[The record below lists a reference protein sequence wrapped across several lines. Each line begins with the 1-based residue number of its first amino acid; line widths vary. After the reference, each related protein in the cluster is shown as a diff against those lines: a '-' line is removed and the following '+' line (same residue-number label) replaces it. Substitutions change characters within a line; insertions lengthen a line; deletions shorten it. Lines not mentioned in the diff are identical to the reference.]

1 VTDLVAMRLHQLL
14 RDGAGELPRPGS
26 GDTLGRWR
34 ALTAVATEDLALV
47 KLFEGHTDALAI
59 IAELA
64 GPAPAQDSSWA
75 TWAAEPPSARLLLR
89 QDTGSARLSGRKAW
103 CSGAGLVSDA
113 VLTAWDEHGR
123 QCLALV
129 RLDQAGVRVTTEGWH
144 AVGMGRVASGDVLFD
159 DVPAVV
165 LGRPGDY
172 LNRPGFWHGGA
183 GIAACW
189 YGGLVPFAEELAR
202 RVAGGDDPHAAAHLG
217 AVDVALGGARA
228 ALRAAARWIDDNPER
243 DAAAL
248 ALRVRGT
255 VEEAV
260 DVVMR
265 HAGRAL
271 GAGPLCRDP
280 ALAQRFA
287 DLPVFVRQSHAERD
301 LAMLGELVAK
311 EHAGSAPSEPSE
323 TGGWTL

>member
-1 VTDLVAMRLHQLL
+1 MSDSIAARLHQLL
-14 RDGAGELPRPGS
+14 RAGGGELPRPGG

-34 ALTAVATEDLALV
+34 ALAAVAAEDLALV
-47 KLFEGHTDALAI
+47 KLFEAHADALAI

-64 GPAPAQDSSWA
+64 GPAPAPYSSWA

-89 QDTGSARLSGRKAW
+89 QVSGAARLSGRKAW
-103 CSGAGLVSDA
+103 CSGAGSVSDA
-113 VLTAWDEHGR
+113 VLTAWDADGR

-129 RLDQAGVRVTTEGWH
+129 RLDQAGVRVTDEGWH
-144 AVGMGRVASGDVLFD
+144 AVGMGRVASPDVLFD
-159 DVPAVV
+159 DVPAIV
-165 LGRPGDY
+165 LGHPGDY

-189 YGGLVPFAEELAR
+189 YGGLIPLAEELAR
-202 RVAGGDDPHAAAHLG
+202 RVAAGDDPHAAAHLG

-228 ALRAAARWIDDNPER
+228 ALRAAARWIDDNSEQ

-248 ALRVRGT
+248 ALRLRGT
-255 VEEAV
+255 VEETV
-260 DVVMR
+260 DVILR
-265 HAGRAL
+265 HVGRAL

-301 LAMLGELVAK
+301 RAVLGELVAK
-311 EHAGSAPSEPSE
+311 ECAANGRPGPSGE
-323 TGGWTL
+323 GDWTL